1 MQCPTKEIPCRRVRE
16 MGEIERLSYR
26 VSADQSQKSELSW
39 ECEREY
45 KQTALSRTEPS
56 QLHSISLTTTGY
68 LQPKHPYIVSDHVVN
83 QRPIR
88 AFLHFHQMRRANA

>member
-1 MQCPTKEIPCRRVRE
+1 MQGSTKEIPCRRVRE

-45 KQTALSRTEPS
+45 KQTALCRAELS
-56 QLHSISLTTTGY
+56 QLHAQ
-68 LQPKHPYIVSDHVVN
+68 LQGICMPDTRTLSRIMS
-83 QRPIR
+83 
-88 AFLHFHQMRRANA
+88 